1 MKKDWLE
8 EFCVLNP
15 NEQLLVAR
23 IISKE
28 LNTNEKVF
36 VNEDYDIEKSKIVR
50 TIIENYIT
58 NIKEKNK
65 LNILKEKL
73 YYYETSSE
81 EEKKQIEK
89 ALFKA
94 LNEEIIKITKER
106 NNKKYNN
113 EEEKEELSKQKQKR
127 KESLI
132 RKIKRY
138 QKQLEEIE
146 K

>member
-94 LNEEIIKITKER
+94 LNEEIIKINKER
-106 NNKKYNN
+106 NKSKYNN